1 MHIFGGLL
9 LAPVLIVHILMYA
22 WWEHSDI
29 DRTSML
35 GGLLLAPGLF
45 SNSAHIGRTSDVCLV
60 GYYLPLFLIVHI
72 LVEHLM
78 YAWWV
83 ITCPCSNSAHIGR
96 TSDVCYWW
104 VITCP
109 CSNSHILAEHI
120 LVEHLMYAWWV
131 ITCPCSNS
139 ANSAHIGRTSDVCLV
154 GYYLPLF

>member
-1 MHIFGGLL
+1 
-9 LAPVLIVHILMYA
+9 
-22 WWEHSDI
+22 
-29 DRTSML
+29 ML
-35 GGLLLAPGLF
+35 GGLLLAP
-45 SNSAHIGRTSDVCLV
+45 V
-60 GYYLPLFLIVHI
+60 LIVHI

-96 TSDVCYWW
+96 TSDVCF
-104 VITCP
+104 IGGLL
-109 CSNSHILAEHI
+109 LAPIVHI

-139 ANSAHIGRTSDVCLV
+139 AHIGRTSDVCLV